1 MPAAEGFLK
10 AFIEKYNEKHY
21 ENRLHWEEIWTDTCR
36 WSYFMIQSVIKEI
49 NYLNLRCHKGEPLD
63 LDTVFTTSQDEWDW
77 FPISIALEHENN
89 PIGVHGEIKKL
100 ISIDCPLKVMI
111 TYSLIEEK
119 KIRWV
124 KEKIRKSFFE
134 ALHRTEHS
142 SSRNREYL
150 FIIGKELDGRPR
162 ELSWEYAI
170 WRPNSEDDIL
180 NWQNI

>member
-150 FIIGKELDGRPR
+150 FIIGKELDGRKR
-162 ELSWEYAI
+162 EISWEYAI
-170 WRPNSEDDIL
+170 CRHHFRGDVL
-180 NWQNI
+180 NWHNI